1 MQDIEELVEGY
12 RNFLKG
18 RYPEEAALYRKLA
31 EKGQEPKTMIV
42 SCCDSRADPASIF
55 SAAPG
60 QLFVVRNVANLV
72 PPCEPDGR
80 NHGTSAALEFAVR
93 SLKVENIVVMGHARC
108 GGVRAYLDG
117 LLDRPEEAEFI
128 APWVSLLRAPGGEVE
143 ASHGGKPIEARQ
155 EALEHN
161 SIRHSLGNLMSF
173 PFIRQE
179 VEAGRL
185 RLRGAY
191 FDIATGKLLSLDP
204 ESGTFTAVA

>member
-93 SLKVENIVVMGHARC
+93 NLKVENVVVMGHARC
-108 GGVRAYLDG
+108 GGVRAFLDG
-117 LLDRPEEAEFI
+117 LLDRPEEGEFI
-128 APWVSLLRAPGGEVE
+128 APWISQLRTAGREVAE
-143 ASHGGKPIEARQ
+143 SHGDAAIEARQ
-155 EALEHN
+155 EALEKA

-173 PFIRQE
+173 PFIRGE

-191 FDIATGKLLSLDP
+191 FDIATGQLLALDP
-204 ESGTFTAVA
+204 EKGRFSAVA